1 MRLFCARGSISMKNR
16 FAKVCAFL
24 FLSGRML
31 LGSVCVKC
39 QEIVVLNFATFWEEI
54 FIPLVD
60 YRIAPRA
67 QADDQIF
74 YTKYGNRALVTLESE
89 ICQRCGIS
97 FRAQNTD

>member
-1 MRLFCARGSISMKNR
+1 
-16 FAKVCAFL
+16 VCFS
-24 FLSGRML
+24 LSFRAHA

-54 FIPLVD
+54 LPLVD
-60 YRIAPRA
+60 YHA
-67 QADDQIF
+67 QADEQIF

-97 FRAQNTD
+97 FGAPNTY